1 MSRRNW
7 FNLMEK
13 AQTRTGLRYDGFE
26 QTSGNVRRFSFHWE
40 PAREDC
46 SGIWVDVDLSHFAKY
61 HVSVQNGPELCVKK
75 VFAEAATGL
84 NEVHHAHVQME
95 LLEADV
101 RDFSERRIQE
111 RGRRKSKLGRG
122 AAKAYP
128 VVLAPQSTPNLANEQ
143 NDEVEHELRKDTD
156 HPTSGSGKVL

>member
-1 MSRRNW
+1 MSRSKW
-7 FNLMEK
+7 FNPMER

-26 QTSGNVRRFSFHWE
+26 QASGNVRRFSFHWE

-46 SGIWVDVDLSHFAKY
+46 SAIWVDADLSHFAKY

-84 NEVHHAHVQME
+84 PEVHHAHVQLE

-101 RDFSERRIQE
+101 RDFSEGCIQE
-111 RGRRKSKLGRG
+111 RGRRKPKAGRHPARVYPDVVATQSGPDPRDEQTEEVKRELG
-122 AAKAYP
+122 
-128 VVLAPQSTPNLANEQ
+128 
-143 NDEVEHELRKDTD
+143 KDTD
-156 HPTSGSGKVL
+156 PTSGSGKVL